1 MTTTALIVL
10 TVVFAAITAA
20 AGLILR
26 TSSDELETNTAPSLL
41 AVQNVRASMAEADA
55 SATAVYLAGS
65 GTTGARVQQNL
76 YLDAVQRTSSQVE
89 DVARFVGDDNEAHD
103 ALKTISSG
111 LVTYNGHIEASRAS
125 PAGDDTELLAALRL
139 SRTSVAPAADVVTG
153 RAQTQLKAEHGRAAN
168 LIRLSWLFGIPA
180 LAVAVWLQYGT
191 FRRTNRMIN
200 PGLFLA
206 GLALAGLLIYS
217 FVATSTRSS
226 ALTNATEGGYQAIDR
241 TASVQSLVYELQSG
255 VGLDVLGSALER
267 NQAETM
273 ADIETR
279 LGVIVEAAD
288 SPREEAAAAEAMAR
302 WARYRASTESIL
314 QLSSQTADR
323 DAAVTQF
330 ESTGI
335 STFNGMNT
343 SLESVLSDNRIQFDD
358 GVSQAASAVR
368 WLPVAAVVL
377 ALVAVIGATLGIQ
390 ARLEEYR

>member
-1 MTTTALIVL
+1 MTTAVVILTIVYA
-10 TVVFAAITAA
+10 TITAA

-76 YLDAVQRTSSQVE
+76 YLDALQRTSSQVE
-89 DVARFVGDDNEAHD
+89 DVARYVGDDDEAHD

-111 LVTYNGHIEASRAS
+111 LVTYNGHIEASRAG
-125 PAGDDTELLAALRL
+125 PAGDDDELLNALDL
-139 SRTSVAPAADVVTG
+139 SRSEIAPAAGVVTERAQSQLEAEQG
-153 RAQTQLKAEHGRAAN
+153 RASN
-168 LIRLSWLFGIPA
+168 LVRLSWLFGIPA
-180 LAVAVWLQYGT
+180 FGMALWLQYGT
-191 FRRTNRMIN
+191 FRRTNRLVN
-200 PGLFLA
+200 PGLLLA
-206 GLALAGLLIYS
+206 NLALAGLLVYA
-217 FVATSTRSS
+217 FAATSTRSS
-226 ALTNATEGGYQAIDR
+226 ALTNATEGGYQAVDR

-255 VGLDVLGSALER
+255 VGLDVLGSALWR
-267 NQAETM
+267 NQGETM

-288 SPREEAAAAEAMAR
+288 SPREEAAANEAMAR
-302 WARYRASTESIL
+302 WTRYRASTESIL
-314 QLSSQTADR
+314 QLSSQPADR

-330 ESTGI
+330 ESSGL

-368 WLPVAAVVL
+368 WLPIVAFVL
-377 ALVAVIGATLGIQ
+377 AVVAVIGAALGIQ